1 MAEFNFSHCVHS
13 FQMPIFLPQQTI
25 LSCASQNILALLD
38 IMDSVITSD
47 PVIQ

>member
-1 MAEFNFSHCVHS
+1 
-13 FQMPIFLPQQTI
+13 MPIFLPQQTI
-25 LSCASQNILALLD
+25 LSCASQNILALLVLD